1 MSYSIK
7 TDLAIEVAETLTS
20 NINNNIEGVEISKYN
35 KENNIDMT
43 SIKII
48 NSIGERNMRRP
59 IGNYVTLE
67 SPIIKEHNP
76 EVHDNIIDILS
87 REIIKL
93 IDLNNLSNK
102 NNLDVLLVGLGNQSV
117 TPDALGPKVISKI
130 LITRHIKNNK
140 NNNIFKNISYVSAIS
155 TGVMGTTGIETAEIV
170 KGVVE
175 KTKPNLVIAID
186 ALATRKTSRI
196 NSTIQMTDTGI
207 SPGAGMGNNRKQLN
221 KETLGVPV
229 IAIGVPTVVGIA
241 TLVNDTLDLLIDNL
255 ISYIEVENED
265 REEENIG
272 DDKIDSGEEFYKM
285 LKSLDKEEKYNLI
298 EEALNNEDNSD
309 IENLFVTP
317 KEVDEV
323 VNRLARIISIS
334 INKALHK
341 QDYKILSEY
350 IN

>member
-7 TDLAIEVAETLTS
+7 TDLAIEVAEALTS
-20 NINNNIEGVEISKYN
+20 NVNNNIEGVEIINYN
-35 KENNIDMT
+35 KNNNISVT

-48 NSIGERNMRRP
+48 NSIGEKNMGRP
-59 IGNYVTLE
+59 VGNYITLE
-67 SPIIKEHNP
+67 SPIMKEHNP
-76 EVHDNIIDILS
+76 EVHDNIIKILGG
-87 REIIKL
+87 EIAKL
-93 IDLNNLSNK
+93 IDLNNLNNK
-102 NNLDVLLVGLGNQSV
+102 NNLEVLLVGLGNQSV

-130 LITRHIKNNK
+130 LITRHIKK
-140 NNNIFKNISYVSAIS
+140 SNNNIFKNISYVSAIS

-170 KGVVE
+170 KGVVD
-175 KTKPNLVIAID
+175 KTKPDLIIAID

-221 KETLGVPV
+221 KESLGVPV
-229 IAIGVPTVVGIA
+229 IAIGIPTVVGVA

-255 ISYIEVENED
+255 ISYVEVEDGDGDED
-265 REEENIG
+265 N
-272 DDKIDSGEEFYKM
+272 SGEEFYKM

-298 EEALNNEDNSD
+298 EEALNSEDNSD

-323 VNRLARIISIS
+323 VERLARIISIS